1 MGFFLQK
8 SCSYYFC
15 IWTDFVII
23 PFFIKLGVGVELQLQ
38 IEQLFKS
45 VATSEFEALKAIP
58 PMQRRRL
65 SPLAKLALNS
75 ALNLLQHHQVDY
87 IVWASQFGDEE
98 KTLNILKDILQGEF
112 PSPTQFSTSVHNAI
126 AGLYSILKKDDT
138 ISTSLSATWS
148 EAIIE
153 AYAFLKTHPAKKALV
168 VYYDFPIPNVYAD
181 LNPFEAFSL
190 AGIISLNE
198 PNVVLNLNHIAMLN
212 REQDA
217 VDFENFW
224 NDSELKHSQQ
234 GVWQR

>member
-1 MGFFLQK
+1 M
-8 SCSYYFC
+8 
-15 IWTDFVII
+15 
-23 PFFIKLGVGVELQLQ
+23 ELQLQ

-75 ALNLLQHHQVDY
+75 ALNLLQYHQVDY

-153 AYAFLKTHPAKKALV
+153 EYAFLKTHSARKALV
-168 VYYDFPIPNVYAD
+168 VYYDFPIPHVYTD
-181 LNPFEAFSL
+181 LTSFEAFSL
-190 AGIISLNE
+190 AGIISLDQ
-198 PNVVLNLNHIAMLN
+198 PNLSLNLEKIAKLDHD
-212 REQDA
+212 QDA
-217 VDFENFW
+217 IDFENFW
-224 NDSELKHSQQ
+224 NNPELKHSRQ

>member
-1 MGFFLQK
+1 M
-8 SCSYYFC
+8 
-15 IWTDFVII
+15 
-23 PFFIKLGVGVELQLQ
+23 ELQLH

-45 VATSEFEALKAIP
+45 VASSEFEALKAIP

-75 ALNLLQHHQVDY
+75 ALNVLQYHQVDY

-98 KTLNILKDILQGEF
+98 KTLNILKDILQGEL

-148 EAIIE
+148 EAIVD
-153 AYAFLKTHPAKKALV
+153 AYAFLKTHSAKKALV
-168 VYYDFPIPNVYAD
+168 VYYDFPIPNVYTD
-181 LNPFEAFSL
+181 LMSFEAFSL
-190 AGIISLNE
+190 AGIVSLDQ
-198 PNVVLNLNHIAMLN
+198 PNLILNLNQVAMLK
-212 REQDA
+212 RERDA
-217 VDFENFW
+217 IDFENFW
-224 NDSELKHSQQ
+224 SNPELKHSQQ